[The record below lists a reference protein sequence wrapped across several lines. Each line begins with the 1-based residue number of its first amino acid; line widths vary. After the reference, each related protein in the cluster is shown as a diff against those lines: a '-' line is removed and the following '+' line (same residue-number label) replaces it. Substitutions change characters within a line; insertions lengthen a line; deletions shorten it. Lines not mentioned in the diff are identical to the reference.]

1 MRQRTPP
8 DPDHL
13 QPVAPWVPDRLTP
26 EAPVAASFTPGA
38 ARPAAVPDWYVVV
51 DELDELGC
59 RLAVDA
65 WPDTDGDG
73 RLVFADGDQLVS
85 VAPDRLHAAI
95 SAARLRRG
103 DEAPERP
110 LRIGDT
116 FAWWSG
122 PLARDL
128 LGLGPPGGVGVP
140 PESPELE
147 VVDITRDARRL
158 TKVAALATG
167 GGVLGAD
174 EVARLGLA
182 EPDGDTSGGA
192 P

>member
-13 QPVAPWVPDRLTP
+13 HPVAPWSPDRLTSV
-26 EAPVAASFTPGA
+26 APAAASFTHGT
-38 ARPAAVPDWYVVV
+38 ARPATVPDWYVVV

-73 RLVFADGDQLVS
+73 RLVFADGEQLVS
-85 VAPDRLHAAI
+85 VAPGRLHAAV
-95 SAARLRRG
+95 SEARLRR
-103 DEAPERP
+103 DEEAPERP

-116 FAWWSG
+116 FAWWRG
-122 PLARDL
+122 PLAHDL
-128 LGLGPPGGVGVP
+128 LGLGPPDGVGHR
-140 PESPELE
+140 PEDPELE
-147 VVDITRDARRL
+147 IVDITRDARRL

-167 GGVLGAD
+167 GGVLDAD
-174 EVARLGLA
+174 EVARLGLTEA
-182 EPDGDTSGGA
+182 DGDPGGGA
-192 P
+192 S

>member
-8 DPDHL
+8 EPGHL
-13 QPVAPWVPDRLTP
+13 RPVRPWTPDRLTSA
-26 EAPVAASFTPGA
+26 APVADSLGRGV
-38 ARPAAVPDWYVVV
+38 ARPAPVPDWYVVV
-51 DELDELGC
+51 DELDEIGC

-73 RLVFADGDQLVS
+73 RLVFADGEQLIS
-85 VAPDRLHAAI
+85 VAPDRLHATI

-103 DEAPERP
+103 EEAPDRP

-116 FAWWSG
+116 FAWWWG

-128 LGLGPPGGVGVP
+128 LGLDPPDGSGDRSED
-140 PESPELE
+140 PEPE

-167 GGVLGAD
+167 GGVLVPD
-174 EVARLGLA
+174 ELARLELA
-182 EPDGDTSGGA
+182 EADDDTGGG
-192 P
+192 PS

>member
-13 QPVAPWVPDRLTP
+13 HPVAPWSPDRLTP
-26 EAPVAASFTPGA
+26 AASVAASFTPGV
-38 ARPAAVPDWYVVV
+38 ARSAPVPDWYVVV

-73 RLVFADGDQLVS
+73 RLVFADGEQLVS

-128 LGLGPPGGVGVP
+128 LGLGPPGGVGDR
-140 PESPELE
+140 PEGRGLE
-147 VVDITRDARRL
+147 VVDVTRDARRL

-167 GGVLGAD
+167 GGVLAAD
-174 EVARLGLA
+174 EIARLGLA
-182 EPDGDTSGGA
+182 EADGDSGGGA